1 MLAHSSALSRRAVCQ
16 QQPRPFVAAHSRRMP
31 VVRASAKLHPLVE
44 SFKEEQLK
52 STMPE
57 IHIGDSIKVGLLV
70 QEGKGKTRTQKLD
83 GTVIAEAGSGSNKTI
98 TVRRIFQGVGIE
110 MNFQIHSPVIASLEV
125 TRRSRV
131 RRAKLYY
138 LRERTGKDARLKE
151 LIVKKTAAAKKQ

>member
-1 MLAHSSALSRRAVCQ
+1 
-16 QQPRPFVAAHSRRMP
+16 MP

-110 MNFQIHSPVIASLEV
+110 MNFQVCL
-125 TRRSRV
+125 
-131 RRAKLYY
+131 
-138 LRERTGKDARLKE
+138 
-151 LIVKKTAAAKKQ
+151 